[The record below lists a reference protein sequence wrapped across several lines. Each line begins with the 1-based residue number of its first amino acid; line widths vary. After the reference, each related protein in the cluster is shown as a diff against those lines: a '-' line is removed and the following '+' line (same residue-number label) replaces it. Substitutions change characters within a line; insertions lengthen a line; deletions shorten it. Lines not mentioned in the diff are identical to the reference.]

1 MLWAYINLNLLV
13 SFGTFDINLKLWR
26 PINKTYFYLYYVS
39 RSGYEEENI
48 YAKVDDMTYYPVIS
62 SQQTMPLPM
71 GGEAAT
77 LTKQHNIINN
87 MMVTLPHAEQI
98 DSKTLNLHQANLQKQ
113 KDFNTFNAFST
124 VHRSQK
130 IYL

>member
-1 MLWAYINLNLLV
+1 MV
-13 SFGTFDINLKLWR
+13 ECCSVF
-26 PINKTYFYLYYVS
+26 

-62 SQQTMPLPM
+62 TQQTIPLPLV
-71 GGEAAT
+71 GGDPAT
-77 LTKQHNIINN
+77 LTKHHNIINN

-98 DSKTLNLHQANLQKQ
+98 ESKTLNLHQANLQKQ

>member
-1 MLWAYINLNLLV
+1 
-13 SFGTFDINLKLWR
+13 
-26 PINKTYFYLYYVS
+26 
-39 RSGYEEENI
+39 
-48 YAKVDDMTYYPVIS
+48 
-62 SQQTMPLPM
+62 M

-77 LTKQHNIINN
+77 LAKQHNIINN

-124 VHRSQK
+124 VHRFLQLSILIICILFHIF
-130 IYL
+130 IYHPYSDFN

>member
-1 MLWAYINLNLLV
+1 
-13 SFGTFDINLKLWR
+13 
-26 PINKTYFYLYYVS
+26 
-39 RSGYEEENI
+39 
-48 YAKVDDMTYYPVIS
+48 MTYYPVIS
-62 SQQTMPLPM
+62 TQQTIPLPLV
-71 GGEAAT
+71 GGDPAT
-77 LTKQHNIINN
+77 LTKHHNIINN

-98 DSKTLNLHQANLQKQ
+98 ESKTLNLHQANLQKQ

>member
-1 MLWAYINLNLLV
+1 MMATPAPVPASQQHYIASL
-13 SFGTFDINLKLWR
+13 DIC
-26 PINKTYFYLYYVS
+26 

-62 SQQTMPLPM
+62 AQPHPPPALADQGSL
-71 GGEAAT
+71 T
-77 LTKQHNIINN
+77 LTKQRNIINN
-87 MMVTLPHAEQI
+87 MMVTQGQG
-98 DSKTLNLHQANLQKQ
+98 DQSKTLNLHQANLQKQ

>member
-1 MLWAYINLNLLV
+1 MMATPAPASQQHNIA
-13 SFGTFDINLKLWR
+13 SFNI
-26 PINKTYFYLYYVS
+26 S

-62 SQQTMPLPM
+62 AQPHPPPAMADLA
-71 GGEAAT
+71 GLAGEAGSLT
-77 LTKQHNIINN
+77 LTKQRNIINN
-87 MMVTLPHAEQI
+87 MMVTQG
-98 DSKTLNLHQANLQKQ
+98 DQSKTLNLHQANLQKQ

>member
-1 MLWAYINLNLLV
+1 MKIKIH
-13 SFGTFDINLKLWR
+13 F
-26 PINKTYFYLYYVS
+26 

-48 YAKVDDMTYYPVIS
+48 YAKVDDMTYYPIS
-62 SQQTMPLPM
+62 SQQTMQLPGVM
-71 GGEAAT
+71 GDPAT
-77 LTKQHNIINN
+77 LAKHHNIINN
-87 MMVTLPHAEQI
+87 MMVTLPHAEQME
-98 DSKTLNLHQANLQKQ
+98 SKTLNLHQANLQKQ

>member
-1 MLWAYINLNLLV
+1 MLLQHQPFIKVQTWKVRI
-13 SFGTFDINLKLWR
+13 FKF
-26 PINKTYFYLYYVS
+26 F

-62 SQQTMPLPM
+62 AQQTMPLPVM
-71 GGEAAT
+71 GAGDT
-77 LTKQHNIINN
+77 SLTKHHNIINN
-87 MMVTLPHAEQI
+87 MMVALPQTESI
-98 DSKTLNLHQANLQKQ
+98 ESKTLNLHQANLQKQ

>member
-1 MLWAYINLNLLV
+1 MMFPAALTYQHTKVVKFLEFLTFKVNKDNHILN
-13 SFGTFDINLKLWR
+13 S
-26 PINKTYFYLYYVS
+26 S

-71 GGEAAT
+71 VGSDAAT
-77 LTKQHNIINN
+77 LTKHHNIINN
-87 MMVTLPHAEQI
+87 MMVTLPHAEQME
-98 DSKTLNLHQANLQKQ
+98 SKTLNLHQANLQKQ